1 MLAMADEH
9 LRNIAEAEQVLE
21 YDLKQAFKH
30 EREQGTERGIAI
42 GKIEGKIETAQK
54 LYARKMPMADIID
67 ITGLTASQLAEIGIH
82 S

>member
-42 GKIEGKIETAQK
+42 GELNAK
-54 LYARKMPMADIID
+54 LEMAREMLMIGLPVQQIMQ
-67 ITGLTASQLAEIGIH
+67 ITKLTEAEINQLTKE
-82 S
+82 